1 MLGVICAECRYAEC
15 RYAES
20 RGAVLVSL
28 YTGQEVIF
36 SLLILS
42 C

>member
-1 MLGVICAECRYAEC
+1 MLCVICAECRYAEC

-28 YTGQEVIF
+28 YTAQEVIF
-36 SLLILS
+36 SL
-42 C
+42 